1 MILQALT
8 KYYDTLCAQGKL
20 SPPGWDNAFKVSF
33 ALELDNDG
41 ALFDVVDKR
50 QLVPRGKKEVLV
62 PAAMTVPAHVG
73 RTVGISANFLC
84 DNSTYLLGIDAK
96 GKPERAKQ
104 CFAAAAQLHHTLLD
118 GVDSPA
124 ARAILAFFDRWDPDK
139 AAENPLIQ
147 ANWDELTGSANLIFT
162 YEMEPVTED
171 PAIRAAWQTH
181 YDSADPDAVQAQCL
195 ITGEMGPI
203 ARIHPMLKGV
213 HNAQSSGAALVSFNT
228 PALCSYGHE
237 QNFNAP
243 VSEHAAFAYTT
254 ALNTLLADRDHR
266 QVIGDII
273 TVVCWAEHG
282 GSAYQS
288 ALFAATGAADVV
300 SETDLRDMLNRIAHG
315 RSADWDGSRL
325 DPNEHFY
332 VLGLAPSAA
341 RLSVRFFQRD
351 TFGGFMEHIRQHYE
365 DIAIA
370 RPANDKWEHIP
381 LWKLLNETIKMID
394 RKPTN
399 KALSPQTISD
409 VMRAILTG
417 TPYPATLLNG
427 AELRIRA
434 ERQIT
439 RGRAAILKGYYLR
452 QKNIPFPREVLTMNG
467 NSNSTNIPYTLG
479 RLFCVFEQIQ
489 AAANPNLNA
498 TIRDKYF
505 NSASATPS
513 VIFPLLGN
521 LAQKHLRVI
530 RRTKPGQAVNLDK
543 KLSELSAV
551 IGQDFPTRL
560 TLPEQGAFQLGYY
573 FENQARYAKSDK
585 TKEE

>member
-1 MILQALT
+1 M
-8 KYYDTLCAQGKL
+8 
-20 SPPGWDNAFKVSF
+20 
-33 ALELDNDG
+33 
-41 ALFDVVDKR
+41 
-50 QLVPRGKKEVLV
+50 
-62 PAAMTVPAHVG
+62 
-73 RTVGISANFLC
+73 
-84 DNSTYLLGIDAK
+84 
-96 GKPERAKQ
+96 
-104 CFAAAAQLHHTLLD
+104 
-118 GVDSPA
+118 DSPA

-195 ITGEMGPI
+195 ITGEMGPV
-203 ARIHPMLKGV
+203 ALTHPMLKGV
-213 HNAQSSGAALVSFNT
+213 PGAQSSGAALVSFNA
-228 PALCSYGHE
+228 PAFCSYGHE
-237 QNFNAP
+237 QNANAP
-243 VSEHAAFAYTT
+243 VSQRAAFAYTT
-254 ALNTLLADRDHR
+254 ALNTLLADREHR
-266 QVIGDII
+266 QTIGDT

-288 ALFAATGAADVV
+288 ALFAATGAADAV
-300 SETDLRDMLNRIAHG
+300 SETDLWDMLDRIAHG
-315 RSADWDGSRL
+315 RSADWDGEPARSERTFL
-325 DPNEHFY
+325 CARVWLPTPPGS
-332 VLGLAPSAA
+332 LPASSCGTPSAVSWSISA
-341 RLSVRFFQRD
+341 
-351 TFGGFMEHIRQHYE
+351 QHYE

-370 RPANDKWEHIP
+370 RPAYDKWEH
-381 LWKLLNETIKMID
+381 LSLSKLLSETVNQNL
-394 RKPTN
+394 TN
-399 KALSPQTISD
+399 KSPSPQTAGD
-409 VMRAILTG
+409 LMRAILTG

-489 AAANPNLNA
+489 SAANPNLNA

>member
-33 ALELDNDG
+33 ALELDDDG

-62 PAAMTVPAHVG
+62 PTAMTVPARAVG
-73 RTVGISANFLC
+73 RTGLKSISNFLA
-84 DNSTYLLGIDAK
+84 DNASYLLGINSK

-104 CFAAAAQLHHTLLD
+104 CFAAAAQLHHALLD

-203 ARIHPMLKGV
+203 ARIHPMLKGIPG
-213 HNAQSSGAALVSFNT
+213 AQSSGAALVSFNT
-228 PALCSYGHE
+228 PALYSYGHE

-266 QVIGDII
+266 QVIGDT

-300 SETDLRDMLNRIAHG
+300 SETDLWDMLDRIAHG

-332 VLGLAPSAA
+332 VLGLAPNAA
-341 RLSVRFFQRD
+341 RLSVRFFLRD
-351 TFGGFMEHIRQHYE
+351 TFGGFMGHIRQHYE

-370 RPANDKWEHIP
+370 RPAYDKWEH
-381 LWKLLNETIKMID
+381 LSLLRLLSETVNQNLA
-394 RKPTN
+394 N
-399 KALSPQTISD
+399 KSLSPQTISD

>member
-33 ALELDNDG
+33 ALELNDDG
-41 ALFDVVDKR
+41 TLFDVVDKR
-50 QLVPRGKKEVLV
+50 QFVPRGKKEVLV
-62 PAAMTVPAHVG
+62 PAAMTVPARVVG
-73 RTVGISANFLC
+73 RTGLKSISNFLA
-84 DNSTYLLGIDAK
+84 DNASYLLGINSNE
-96 GKPERAKQ
+96 KPERAKQ
-104 CFAAAAQLHHTLLD
+104 CFAAAAQLHHALLD

-171 PAIRAAWQTH
+171 PTIRAAWQTH

-203 ARIHPMLKGV
+203 ARIHPMLKGIPG
-213 HNAQSSGAALVSFNT
+213 AQSSGAALVSFNT
-228 PALCSYGHE
+228 PALYSYGHE

-254 ALNTLLADRDHR
+254 ALNTLLADREHR
-266 QVIGDII
+266 QVIGDTT

-288 ALFAATGAADVV
+288 ALFAATGAADAV
-300 SETDLRDMLNRIAHG
+300 SETDLWDMLDRIAHG

-351 TFGGFMEHIRQHYE
+351 TFGGFMGHIRQHYE

-370 RPANDKWEHIP
+370 RPAYDKWEH
-381 LWKLLNETIKMID
+381 LSLSRLLSETVNQNLA
-394 RKPTN
+394 N
-399 KALSPQTISD
+399 KSLSPQTISN

>member
-33 ALELDNDG
+33 ALELDDDG

-50 QLVPRGKKEVLV
+50 QLVPRGKKEVLL
-62 PAAMTVPAHVG
+62 PTAMTVPARVVG
-73 RTVGISANFLC
+73 RTGLPISNFLA
-84 DNSTYLLGIDAK
+84 DNASYLLGIDAK

-104 CFAAAAQLHHTLLD
+104 CFAAAAQLHHALLD

-147 ANWDELTGSANLIFT
+147 ANWDELTGGANLIFT

-213 HNAQSSGAALVSFNT
+213 PGAQSSGAALVSFNA
-228 PALCSYGHE
+228 PAFCSYGHE
-237 QNFNAP
+237 QNANAP
-243 VSEHAAFAYTT
+243 VSQRAAFAYTT
-254 ALNTLLADRDHR
+254 ALNTLLADREHR
-266 QVIGDII
+266 QTIGDT

-288 ALFAATGAADVV
+288 ALFAATGAADAV
-300 SETDLRDMLNRIAHG
+300 SETDLWDMLDRIAHG

-332 VLGLAPSAA
+332 VLGLAPNAA
-341 RLSVRFFQRD
+341 RLSARFFLRD

-370 RPANDKWEHIP
+370 RPAYDKWEH
-381 LWKLLNETIKMID
+381 LSLSKLLSETVNQNL
-394 RKPTN
+394 TN
-399 KALSPQTISD
+399 KSPSPQTAGD
-409 VMRAILTG
+409 LMRAILTG

-489 AAANPNLNA
+489 SAANPNLNA